1 MEEFWLD
8 VIDFPNY
15 QVSSNGR
22 VKKKECVIIN
32 ANDVRFRY
40 KEKIL
45 KPELVKGYH
54 RYTFSD
60 SNNQK
65 RLLAHR
71 LVAIHFIDNKYQ
83 KKCVNHKN
91 GNKLDNSIDN
101 LEWSTYSENE
111 RHSYDTLNKINHNR
125 KLSPAEIDDVVKN
138 TVKNINVDHYM
149 QKYSVCRK
157 TILNILNGKTYTCS

>member
-1 MEEFWLD
+1 MKELWVD
-8 VIDFPNY
+8 VIGFDNY

-32 ANDVRFRY
+32 TNGKSFRY

-45 KPELVKGYH
+45 KPDLVKGYH

-71 LVAIHFIDNKYQ
+71 LVAIHFIDNKYR

-91 GNKLDNSIDN
+91 GDKLDNSIDN
-101 LEWSTYSENE
+101 LEWCTYSENE
-111 RHSYDTLNKINHNR
+111 MHSYDVLNKVNHNR
-125 KLSPAEIDDVVKN
+125 KLSSKDVEDILNNAIKF
-138 TVKNINVDHYM
+138 KNIDYYMSKYNV
-149 QKYSVCRK
+149 SRK
-157 TILNILNGKTYTCS
+157 TILNILNGKYYKKS